1 MTALWLALALLAAE
15 SDGPRFEGSVAAGGG
30 YDTNLLI
37 APGSDAAGSAVA
49 SVSASAGAGI
59 DLSDSAFLYFG
70 GAVDGTKFPTLPE
83 LDRTFAGASASL
95 LVDLVG
101 PLALVVGTT
110 AGFGWFADP
119 ARTGAS
125 ISGRATLRYRPEN
138 WLTTR
143 LGYAHVLRTASDPV
157 YGTNID
163 RLFGEVE
170 FKVARTTWISL
181 AGFGERGDQTFY
193 VEIPSTSAAT
203 ATTAAAA
210 ATATSATVAVLE
222 PYRAPATTLGA
233 GIGFEQGLGGGFSVD
248 LGATWR
254 TTTTPDGSYSGPSAT
269 ANVVWRWE

>member
-1 MTALWLALALLAAE
+1 
-15 SDGPRFEGSVAAGGG
+15 
-30 YDTNLLI
+30 
-37 APGSDAAGSAVA
+37 
-49 SVSASAGAGI
+49 
-59 DLSDSAFLYFG
+59 DSAFLYVG

-119 ARTGAS
+119 ARSGAS
-125 ISGRATLRYRPEN
+125 VSARATLRYRPES

-157 YGTNID
+157 YGTNVD

-193 VEIPSTSAAT
+193 LEVPPAAAAT
-203 ATTAAAA
+203 APASTAATA
-210 ATATSATVAVLE
+210 ATATSATSATVAVFE

-233 GIGFEQGLGGGFSVD
+233 GIGFEQGLGAGFSVD

-254 TTTTPDGSYSGPSAT
+254 TTSTPDGSYSGPSAS